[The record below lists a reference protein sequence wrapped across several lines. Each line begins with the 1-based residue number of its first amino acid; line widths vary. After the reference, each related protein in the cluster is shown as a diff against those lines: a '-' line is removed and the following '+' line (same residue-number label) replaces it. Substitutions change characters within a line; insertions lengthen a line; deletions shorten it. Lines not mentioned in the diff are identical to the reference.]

1 MKGWLTMKF
10 VKFYGLGGQGV
21 VTAGQILSEAVSLYE
36 DRCATTVPSFGHER
50 RGAPVNTSIIID
62 DEKVLINSFVYEPDI
77 VLVMDSAIIN
87 KGVDIS
93 EGIHEDSVL
102 VLNTE
107 KEEVLERYKDYN
119 FKKIFYVDGTQIAL
133 NHIGLA
139 IPNGSMLGAL
149 AATGLVK
156 IDSLEKSI
164 ITNFG
169 EKAGDT
175 NAKAAREAYEETK
188 ES

>member
-1 MKGWLTMKF
+1 MKR

-21 VTAGQILSEAVSLYE
+21 VTAGKILSEAVSLYE
-36 DRCATTVPSFGHER
+36 DRFAITVPAYGHER

-93 EGIHEDSVL
+93 SGIHKDSVL
-102 VLNTE
+102 VLNTN
-107 KEEVLERYKDYN
+107 KEEVLNRYRDFN
-119 FKKIFYVDGTQIAL
+119 FKKIYYVDGTEIAL
-133 NHIGLA
+133 EHIGVG

-149 AATGLVK
+149 AAAGLVE
-156 IDSLEKSI
+156 IESI
-164 ITNFG
+164 ERAIVKTFGDKAG
-169 EKAGDT
+169 EK
-175 NAKAAREAYEETK
+175 NAKAAREAYEK
-188 ES
+188 IRES